1 MARKAP
7 ASRATISKNCK
18 IVFTLQKFSKQSA
31 SLTKVFLF
39 RHGFPIWAKTSCF
52 LKNVIPLPR
61 ISISGDTSQNLS
73 KAAPLRVPSIK
84 PTAVLAFEYM
94 MSDIASPIASI
105 RRRLLRND
113 SFTRSSFPA
122 PRFCATITEVAALPL
137 SPNELAKSS
146 MRAFSRAAASRRI
159 SNFPRWI
166 PLRPTR
172 WSRPVSASP

>member
-7 ASRATISKNCK
+7 ASRATILKNCK
-18 IVFTLQKFSKQSA
+18 IVSLYRSSASRARLLQKFFSFDMVFPYRQKPRAFSKMSSLYRAFRSA
-31 SLTKVFLF
+31 A
-39 RHGFPIWAKTSCF
+39 I
-52 LKNVIPLPR
+52 
-61 ISISGDTSQNLS
+61 TSQNLS

>member
-18 IVFTLQKFSKQSA
+18 MVSLYRSSANRARLLQSFSLSTW
-31 SLTKVFLF
+31 SS
-39 RHGFPIWAKTSCF
+39 HMGKTSCF

-73 KAAPLRVPSIK
+73 NAAPLRVPSIK
-84 PTAVLAFEYM
+84 PTDGLALTYM

-122 PRFCATITEVAALPL
+122 PRFCATSAEIAALPL

-172 WSRPVSASP
+172 WSRPVSASS

>member
-18 IVFTLQKFSKQSA
+18 IVSLYRSSASRARLLQKFFSFDM
-31 SLTKVFLF
+31 V
-39 RHGFPIWAKTSCF
+39 FPIWAKTSCF
-52 LKNVIPLPR
+52 PKNVIPLPR

-122 PRFCATITEVAALPL
+122 PRFCATSAEIAALPL

-146 MRAFSRAAASRRI
+146 TRAFSRAAASRRI

>member
-18 IVFTLQKFSKQSA
+18 IVSLYRSSASRARLLQKFFSFDM
-31 SLTKVFLF
+31 V
-39 RHGFPIWAKTSCF
+39 FPIWAKTSCF
-52 LKNVIPLPR
+52 PKNVIPLPR

-84 PTAVLAFEYM
+84 PTDVLALTYM
-94 MSDIASPIASI
+94 MSDIASI
-105 RRRLLRND
+105 RKRLLRNG

-122 PRFCATITEVAALPL
+122 PRFCATSTEVAALPL

-146 MRAFSRAAASRRI
+146 TRAFSRAAASRRI